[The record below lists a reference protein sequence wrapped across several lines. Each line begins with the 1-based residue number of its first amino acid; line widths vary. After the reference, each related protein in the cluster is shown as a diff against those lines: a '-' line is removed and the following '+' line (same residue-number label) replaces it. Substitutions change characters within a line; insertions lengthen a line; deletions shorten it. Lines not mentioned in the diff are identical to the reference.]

1 MVIKAFAGIIDQD
14 PTLTRKTRDYF
25 GFTYSSAFR
34 RTSRLPRSCFV
45 YCVLS
50 KQGETNHYPA
60 YHMNKLHLVS
70 VLLPD
75 ALDDVVRFLV
85 NISFEATK
93 DKRKRRKT
101 AE

>member
-1 MVIKAFAGIIDQD
+1 
-14 PTLTRKTRDYF
+14 
-25 GFTYSSAFR
+25 
-34 RTSRLPRSCFV
+34 
-45 YCVLS
+45 
-50 KQGETNHYPA
+50 
-60 YHMNKLHLVS
+60 MNKLHLVS